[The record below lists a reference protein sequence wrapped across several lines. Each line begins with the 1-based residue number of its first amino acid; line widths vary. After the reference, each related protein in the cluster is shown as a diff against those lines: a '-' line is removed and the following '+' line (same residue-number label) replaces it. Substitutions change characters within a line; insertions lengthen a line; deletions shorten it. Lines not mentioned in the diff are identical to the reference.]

1 MDVMLHLPVS
11 LLLATALAGPA
22 ASGVPALHTRLAR
35 SEPAAGSVSASPSSL
50 RLWFEG
56 GIEAAFTR
64 VGLRG
69 SNGARF
75 AVGAPA
81 AGAEEGLLV
90 AGVPLLLPPDRYT
103 VSWETVG
110 RDGHPIRGE
119 FTFTVAGPA
128 PPASAP
134 PAVIDS
140 SAFGAGVAGRTPA
153 RMPPASGAS
162 HDITGATE
170 HHPEA
175 YPPATRP
182 VRWLHL
188 AGLVASIG
196 AAALLLVVVPPGG
209 EGQAMREAFL
219 GDFARRVRMIGLAG
233 AALALAAACTW
244 LWLES
249 RMMHGSRTAGIAE
262 LTRALGTAWGRGW
275 IVGTVGVAAV
285 FVALLARGAGSG
297 TPARRA
303 TIPLAVAAVVAALG
317 PALTGHAAAST
328 ALRPLAV
335 LADWLHVV
343 GAGAWVGGLAA
354 IALAGVPA
362 VRMRPP
368 DERAAAAAWLVTGF
382 HRLAAPG
389 LAIVAVSGLIS
400 MWLRVGSWSALT
412 TTSYGGVLLFKVF
425 AAGLAALLGAYHWK
439 RVRPRLER
447 ARQGDERD
455 VRQLGWS
462 VLLELVVGAVIL
474 ALTVVLVTTAPP
486 R

>member
-1 MDVMLHLPVS
+1 MDVMLQLPVS
-11 LLLATALAGPA
+11 LLLAAALAGPA

-50 RLWFEG
+50 WLWFEG

-64 VGLRG
+64 IGLRG

-81 AGAEEGLLV
+81 AGAEEGLLI
-90 AGVPLLLPPDRYT
+90 AGVPLALPPDRYT

-119 FTFTVAGPA
+119 FTFTVAGAAPA
-128 PPASAP
+128 AAAP

-140 SAFGAGVAGRTPA
+140 SAFGAGAAGRTPA
-153 RMPPASGAS
+153 RTPRPSGAP
-162 HDITGATE
+162 HDMGGATE
-170 HHPEA
+170 HHPVA

-182 VRWLHL
+182 VRWVHL

-196 AAALLLVVVPPGG
+196 AAALLLVVVPPRG
-209 EGQAMREAFL
+209 EGQAAREAFL
-219 GDFARRVRMIGLAG
+219 GDFGRRVRGIGLAG

-249 RMMHGSRTAGIAE
+249 RMMHGSRTVGIAE

-275 IVGTVGVAAV
+275 IAGTAGAAAV
-285 FVALLARGAGSG
+285 FLALLVRGTG
-297 TPARRA
+297 TPVRRA
-303 TIPLAVAAVVAALG
+303 TVPLAVAAVVAALG
-317 PALTGHAAAST
+317 PALTGHAAASI

-335 LADWLHVV
+335 LADWLHVL

-389 LAIVAVSGLIS
+389 LAIVAASGLIS
-400 MWLRVGSWSALT
+400 TWLRVGSWSALT
-412 TTSYGGVLLFKVF
+412 TTGYGGVLLFKVF

-447 ARQGDERD
+447 AMPGDERN